1 MTTDLRHHLG
11 RLGEHLAGEHLERL
25 GYAILT
31 RNYRTR
37 WGEIDVVAC
46 DGARILFCE
55 VRTRRTGSSGPF
67 DGLREGQCRRLRRTA
82 VTWLQEQEQR
92 PHVSELRFD
101 AIGVTIDPT
110 GRLVALEH
118 LEGAF

>member
-11 RLGEHLAGEHLERL
+11 QLGETIASEHLERQ

-37 WGEIDVVAC
+37 WGELDVVAC
-46 DGARILFCE
+46 DGTRILFCE
-55 VRTRRTGSSGPF
+55 VKTRRAGTSGPF
-67 DGLREGQCRRLRRTA
+67 DGLREALCRRLRRTA
-82 VTWLQEQEQR
+82 VTWLQEHESR
-92 PHVSELRFD
+92 PRVSELRFD

-110 GRLVALEH
+110 GRLVSLEH